1 MARDTA
7 ERVEL
12 TSTVLLAL
20 AAVAIA
26 WTSYQ
31 GNRWNVEYRIASGH
45 CNTRPLCTAP
55 AQSLS
60 QVQTQIDVTTFTQW
74 VDAHAQTDGEL
85 ARFYSKRFRKEF
97 KPAFVSWLKTEP
109 LTNPNA
115 PLTPF
120 AMPEYRTAAS
130 AEAEQLDA
138 ETELSSAAG
147 RRDLERQSDYLLC
160 VVLFAVS
167 LFFAGMSTKLRD
179 LRLRVAL
186 LGVGFVLFGGTLIWL
201 ATFPVSISV

>member
-26 WTSYQ
+26 WTIYH

-45 CNTRPLCTAP
+45 TNSLRIEAAR

-60 QVQTQIDVTTFTQW
+60 QVETQIDVTTFTQW
-74 VDAHAQTDGEL
+74 VDAHAQTDDQL
-85 ARFYSKRFRKEF
+85 AHFYSKRFRKEF
-97 KPAFVSWLKTEP
+97 KPAFVSRLKTEP

-115 PLTPF
+115 P
-120 AMPEYRTAAS
+120 
-130 AEAEQLDA
+130 
-138 ETELSSAAG
+138 
-147 RRDLERQSDYLLC
+147 
-160 VVLFAVS
+160 
-167 LFFAGMSTKLRD
+167 
-179 LRLRVAL
+179 
-186 LGVGFVLFGGTLIWL
+186 
-201 ATFPVSISV
+201 